1 MVSRV
6 ALVSLVGLVCL
17 TFLTFHVTMANRAGN
32 SSTQKP
38 AMTSETFSAEESKG
52 GSVTMA
58 NHSGNSRKSTGGN
71 VTVGNGAGNSITKM
85 SDDTV
90 ANVAGNSVSGD
101 SMFVCWLFC
110 FLMFNIIPFYFEG
123 FL

>member
-1 MVSRV
+1 
-6 ALVSLVGLVCL
+6 
-17 TFLTFHVTMANRAGN
+17 
-32 SSTQKP
+32 
-38 AMTSETFSAEESKG
+38 
-52 GSVTMA
+52 MA

-90 ANVAGNSVSGD
+90 ANIAGNSVSGD

-110 FLMFNIIPFYFEG
+110 FLMFNVIPFYFEG
-123 FL
+123 FCETSCFSCHANVLMFGLDKALLLLFFMPDVNPLFPQQCSRTLFPNH